1 MIKPSWLRFLLI
13 DPVKL
18 KGKKYLLAVLGIF
31 LLLVF
36 LAIRV
41 GIKIGPWADS
51 NVFWNAGKNFF
62 LRNDLYFGIGGAQRY
77 IYPPFAAMLFQLLAI
92 FPLKVA
98 ATLLAFFNL
107 LLIFYIIYLI
117 KSILEFYFDDK
128 KAITYSLLFGTI
140 LSFRFFWYHY
150 VYIQM
155 NEPVLALCLLGVLLL
170 LKKKETP
177 AIICFVIATFIKI
190 IPIFFIIW
198 LLIRG
203 NFKTYI
209 KVAIAIVLCF
219 LIPLIWRGFDLGT
232 QDLKHYYQ
240 TFIEPFQ
247 NGKVEAY
254 YSNESLSSSIYKIFI
269 PEVDEWH
276 YDFTIIQLPLALV
289 KKINLI
295 CVATLFLS
303 FVSTIIYLRII
314 KKPISFLEISLILL
328 ATHLLSGITWDY
340 HLVSLFFV
348 YTTFII
354 LRKQLKSP
362 LSKTFFW
369 FIIFLMTINSIAGTD
384 TIGEMPFRYFQGYGI
399 LTWLMLILYF
409 FFLYQCIFKNK
420 YSPNEETN
428 STPLR

>member
-1 MIKPSWLRFLLI
+1 MNKPSWLRFLLI
-13 DPVKL
+13 DPTKL
-18 KGKKYLLAVLGIF
+18 KDKKYLFAVIGIF
-31 LLLVF
+31 LFLVF

-41 GIKIGPWADS
+41 GIKVGPWADS
-51 NVFWNAGKNFF
+51 NVFWNAGRNFF
-62 LRNDLYFGIGGAQRY
+62 YRNDLYSGIGGAQRY
-77 IYPPFAAMLFQLLAI
+77 IYPPFAAMIFQVLAI
-92 FPLKVA
+92 FPMKVA
-98 ATLLAFFNL
+98 STLLAFFNL
-107 LLIFYIIYLI
+107 LLIFFIIYLV

-128 KAITYSLLFGTI
+128 NAITYSLLFGTI

-155 NEPVLALCLLGVLLL
+155 NEPVLALCLIGVLLL

-190 IPIFFIIW
+190 IPVFFIIW

-209 KVAIAIVLCF
+209 KVGIATLLCF
-219 LIPLIWRGFDLGT
+219 IIPLIWRGFDLGM

-240 TFIEPFQ
+240 SFIEPFQ

-276 YDFTIIQLPLALV
+276 YDFSIIQLPLQIV
-289 KKINLI
+289 KRINLVCI
-295 CVATLFLS
+295 ITLFLS
-303 FVSTIIYLRII
+303 FVSCIAYLRFT
-314 KKPISFLEISLILL
+314 KKTISFLEISLILL

-340 HLVSLFFV
+340 HLVSLIFV

-354 LRKQLKSP
+354 LRKEMKTP
-362 LSKTFFW
+362 ISKIFFW
-369 FIIFLMTINSIAGTD
+369 FIIIIMTVNSIAGTD
-384 TIGEMPFRYFQGYGI
+384 TIGEKTFRYFQGYGVI
-399 LTWLMLILYF
+399 TWMMLILYF
-409 FFLYQCIFKNK
+409 FFLYQCIFRNK
-420 YSPNEETN
+420 DIKV
-428 STPLR
+428 